1 MIIMII
7 LIQISPL
14 LLDQSL
20 CLRLKQSLLHLK
32 YSLDKSDDHN
42 DLDDDD
48 DGCGDGDDDRDKH
61 RACFIWNH
69 NVVMQMWN
77 ILWMI

>member
-1 MIIMII
+1 MII

-20 CLRLKQSLLHLK
+20 CLRLKQSLHHLK

-48 DGCGDGDDDRDKH
+48 DGCGDGDDDGDDDAIITSIEIFFLTFSPDH
-61 RACFIWNH
+61 A
-69 NVVMQMWN
+69 M
-77 ILWMI
+77 